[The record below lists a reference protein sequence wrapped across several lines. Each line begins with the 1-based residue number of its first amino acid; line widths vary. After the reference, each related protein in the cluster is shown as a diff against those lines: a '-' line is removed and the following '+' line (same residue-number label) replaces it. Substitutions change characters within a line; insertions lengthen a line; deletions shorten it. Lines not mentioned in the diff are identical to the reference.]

1 MLNKYERQ
9 ENMSEKTRLT
19 MGEMAGLIGQQ
30 YGTKPP
36 MWRMRSVIDRLADR
50 GQVTIER
57 VAAYRVVAASDIGVI
72 VAELRRVGAIEGNRD
87 VE

>member
-1 MLNKYERQ
+1 
-9 ENMSEKTRLT
+9 MSEKTRLT
-19 MGEMAGLIGQQ
+19 MGEMAGLIGRQ
-30 YGTKPP
+30 YGTRVP

-72 VAELRRVGAIEGNRD
+72 VAELRRMGVIDCEVDA
-87 VE
+87 